1 MVDLFPKKKGSQ
13 SLFVSDLC
21 RFVSKNNLI
30 CFQTLIFAAK
40 NHTAMPPMRLYTA
53 GIADFESI
61 RQDGRIYIDKT
72 DLIYRLSRESKFVF
86 LSRPRRFGKSLL
98 CSTLKYYFQGRKDLF
113 EGLAIA
119 ELEKDWKQYP
129 VLHFDLSACKNQ
141 TNTAGIIGA
150 LEFQLRQ
157 HEELYGRVEEENT
170 PGTRFAGL
178 VHRAHAQTGLKAVVI
193 LDEYDAPLL
202 DYLHKPD
209 MLEQVRHILQ
219 EFYQTVKICD
229 KDEQFVFIAG
239 ITKFSQ
245 LSIFST
251 LNNLRNISMEPAYSA
266 LCGITKNELT
276 TVFDQDIQALADQYK
291 RPKEEMIDM
300 LKLNYDGYH
309 FCEQSEDIYNP
320 FSLMNVFTSMRFGYY
335 WFSSGTPT
343 FLFEEM
349 KRFNTNL
356 LELEKLQV
364 PATQF
369 DVPTEGMTSALP
381 LLYQA
386 GYLTIKG
393 YDFDSDLYTLDFP
406 NAEVKVGFMDN
417 FLARMMNLG
426 NTNSRGFAGNF
437 YASLL
442 HHDIETAMKLMQ
454 AFFASIPYLDFG
466 EKELDDLAK
475 YEAYYEVLTY
485 VVFSIFNCRTFT
497 QVKVARGRTD
507 VVVFMRDAVYVME
520 LKMRGTAQE
529 ALAQINSK
537 DYAIPYQAE
546 GKPVVKIGI
555 AFSQETKTV
564 SDWKIV
570 TD

>member
-1 MVDLFPKKKGSQ
+1 
-13 SLFVSDLC
+13 
-21 RFVSKNNLI
+21 
-30 CFQTLIFAAK
+30 
-40 NHTAMPPMRLYTA
+40 MRLYTA
-53 GIADFESI
+53 GIADFERI

-72 DLIYRLSRESKFVF
+72 DLIYKLTHESQFVF

-119 ELEKDWKQYP
+119 ELEKDWKQHP
-129 VLHFDLSACKNQ
+129 VLHFDMSACKN
-141 TNTAGIIGA
+141 THEKEEIYNA
-150 LEFQLRQ
+150 LDAQLRDY
-157 HEELYGRVEEENT
+157 EELYGRVPEEKN
-170 PGTRFAGL
+170 PGVRFRGL
-178 VHRAHAQTGLKAVVI
+178 IQRAHQQTGLKTVVI

-202 DYLHKPD
+202 DHLHNPEK
-209 MLEQVRHILQ
+209 LAEVRRIMQ
-219 EFYQTVKICD
+219 EFYQYVKICD
-229 KDEQFVFIAG
+229 KDEQFVFITG

-251 LNNLRNISMEPAYSA
+251 LNNLTNISMASEYTA
-266 LCGITKNELT
+266 LCGITKDEML
-276 TVFDQDIQALADQYK
+276 TVFDPDIQMLADRYHCS
-291 RPKEEMIDM
+291 KEVMIDM
-300 LKLNYDGYH
+300 LKQQYDGYH
-309 FCEQSEDIYNP
+309 FGKDSQDIFNP
-320 FSLMNVFTSMRFGYY
+320 YSLVNAFKMKDLAYY
-335 WFSSGTPT
+335 WFGSGTPS
-343 FLFEEM
+343 FLFESM

-356 LELEKLQV
+356 LELEQLKV
-364 PATQF
+364 PSTQF

-393 YDFDSDLYTLDFP
+393 YDFNRDIYTLDFP
-406 NAEVKVGFMDN
+406 NAEVKVGFMEN
-417 FLARMMNLG
+417 FMSRMMNL
-426 NTNSRGFAGNF
+426 NKDARGFAGNF

-442 HHDIETAMKLMQ
+442 EHDIETALEAMQ
-454 AFFASIPYLDFG
+454 AYFASIPYLDFG
-466 EKELDDLAK
+466 GKELDDITK

-520 LKMRGTAQE
+520 LKMHGTAQE
-529 ALAQINSK
+529 ALDQINSK

-564 SDWKIV
+564 SDWIIEK
-570 TD
+570 

>member
-1 MVDLFPKKKGSQ
+1 ML
-13 SLFVSDLC
+13 
-21 RFVSKNNLI
+21 
-30 CFQTLIFAAK
+30 
-40 NHTAMPPMRLYTA
+40 PMRLYTA
-53 GIADFESI
+53 GIADFERI

-72 DLIYRLSRESKFVF
+72 DLIYKLSHESQFVF

-119 ELEKDWKQYP
+119 ELEKDWKQHP
-129 VLHFDLSACKNQ
+129 VLHFDISQCKNQ
-141 TNTAGIIGA
+141 MDMAGIIGA
-150 LEFQLRQ
+150 LDFQLRRY
-157 HEELYGRVEEENT
+157 EEIYGRVEEEKT

-178 VHRAHAQTGLKAVVI
+178 IQRAHRQTGLKSVVI

-202 DYLHKPD
+202 DYLHKP
-209 MLEQVRHILQ
+209 EQLTEVRRIMQ
-219 EFYQTVKICD
+219 EFYQVVKICD
-229 KDEQFVFIAG
+229 ADEQFVFITG

-251 LNNLRNISMEPAYSA
+251 LNNLRNISMMPQYSA
-266 LCGITKNELT
+266 LCGITKNELV
-276 TVFDQDIQALADQYK
+276 TVFDQDIQALADRYK
-291 RPKEEMIDM
+291 CSKELMLEM
-300 LKLNYDGYH
+300 LKQQYDGYH
-309 FCEQSEDIYNP
+309 FSDNSDDIFNP
-320 FSLMNVFTSMRFGYY
+320 FSLMNVFTDQWLGYY
-335 WFSSGTPT
+335 WFGSGTPT
-343 FLFEEM
+343 FLFEAM

-356 LELEKLQV
+356 LELEQLQV
-364 PATQF
+364 PSSQF
-369 DVPTEGMTSALP
+369 DVPTEAMTSALP

-393 YDFDSDLYTLDFP
+393 YDFNTTRYTLDFP
-406 NAEVKVGFMDN
+406 NAEVKVGFMEN
-417 FLARMMNLG
+417 FMARMMNLG
-426 NTNSRGFAGNF
+426 DTDSRGFAGDF
-437 YASLL
+437 YACLIY
-442 HHDIETAMKLMQ
+442 HDIEGALKAMQ

-466 EKELDDLAK
+466 KKELDDIAK

-485 VVFSIFNCRTFT
+485 VVFSIFNYRTFT

-507 VVVFMRDAVYVME
+507 VVVFMRDTVYVME

-529 ALAQINSK
+529 ALEQINSK

-564 SDWKIV
+564 SDWIIEKA
-570 TD
+570 

>member
-1 MVDLFPKKKGSQ
+1 MQ
-13 SLFVSDLC
+13 
-21 RFVSKNNLI
+21 
-30 CFQTLIFAAK
+30 
-40 NHTAMPPMRLYTA
+40 PMRLYTA
-53 GIADFESI
+53 GIADFERI
-61 RQDGRIYIDKT
+61 RQDNRIYIDKT
-72 DLIYRLSRESKFVF
+72 DLVYKLSHESQFVF

-113 EGLAIA
+113 EGLTIT
-119 ELEKDWKQYP
+119 ELEKDWNKHP

-141 TNTAGIIGA
+141 PNLQEIVRT
-150 LEFQLRQ
+150 LEWELKDYER
-157 HEELYGRVEEENT
+157 LYGRDETETT
-170 PGTRFAGL
+170 PGKRLRGL
-178 VHRAHAQTGLKAVVI
+178 IERAHEQTGLKTVVI

-209 MLEQVRHILQ
+209 QLEEVRHIMQ

-229 KDEQFVFIAG
+229 KDEQFVFITG

-251 LNNLRNISMEPAYSA
+251 LNNLRNISMEPTYAA
-266 LCGITKNELT
+266 LCGITKEELL
-276 TVFDQDIQALADQYK
+276 TVFDEDIQMVADRYK
-291 RPKEEMIDM
+291 QTKEWMIDR
-300 LKLNYDGYH
+300 LKLDYDGYH
-309 FCEQSEDIYNP
+309 FCDGSPDIFNP
-320 FSLMNVFTSMRFGYY
+320 YSLMNVFVSQRLDYY
-335 WFSSGTPT
+335 WFGSGTPT

-356 LELEKLQV
+356 LELEQLQV
-364 PATQF
+364 PSTQF
-369 DVPTEGMTSALP
+369 DIPTEGMTSALP
-381 LLYQA
+381 LLYQS
-386 GYLTIKG
+386 GYLTIKD
-393 YDFDSDLYTLDFP
+393 YNFIRDVYTLDFP

-417 FLARMMNLG
+417 FLIRMMNLC
-426 NTNSRGFAGNF
+426 NTNTRGFAGDF
-437 YASLL
+437 YAHLYD
-442 HHDIETAMKLMQ
+442 HDPDSAMKSMQ
-454 AFFASIPYLDFG
+454 AFFASIPYLEFG
-466 EKELDDLAK
+466 EKELDDIAK

-497 QVKVARGRTD
+497 QVKVARGKTD

-537 DYAIPYQAE
+537 NYAIPYQTE

-564 SDWKIV
+564 SDWIIV
-570 TD
+570 KD

>member
-1 MVDLFPKKKGSQ
+1 
-13 SLFVSDLC
+13 
-21 RFVSKNNLI
+21 VSKEAQKFWIGQGKDRKI
-30 CFQTLIFAAK
+30 CGNDGKVCIFADKK
-40 NHTAMPPMRLYTA
+40 NMFAMLPMRLYTA
-53 GIADFESI
+53 GIANFERI

-72 DLIYRLSRESKFVF
+72 DLIYKLSRESQFVF

-119 ELEKDWKQYP
+119 ELEKDWLHYP
-129 VLHFDLSACKNQ
+129 VLHFDISQCKNQ
-141 TNTAGIIGA
+141 MNTAGIVGA
-150 LEFQLRQ
+150 LEFQLRRY
-157 HEELYGRVEEENT
+157 EEVYGRAEEEST

-178 VHRAHAQTGLKAVVI
+178 LHRAHVQTGLKAVVI

-202 DYLHKPD
+202 DYLHKPE
-209 MLEQVRHILQ
+209 MLEQVRHIMQ
-219 EFYQTVKICD
+219 EFYQTVKVCD
-229 KDEQFVFIAG
+229 ADEQFVFIAG

-251 LNNLRNISMEPAYSA
+251 LNNLRDISMLPQYSA
-266 LCGITKNELT
+266 ICGITKNELE
-276 TVFDQDIQALADQYK
+276 TVFDEDIQLLADEAGCSKQQTLE
-291 RPKEEMIDM
+291 R
-300 LKLNYDGYH
+300 LKLQYDGYH
-309 FCEQSEDIYNP
+309 FGKKSEDIFNP
-320 FSLMNVFTSMRFGYY
+320 FSLMYAFTNREIDNY
-335 WFSSGTPT
+335 WFASGTPT

-356 LELEKLQV
+356 LELEQLQV
-364 PATQF
+364 PSTQF

-393 YDFDSDLYTLDFP
+393 YDFDRDIYTLDFP

-417 FLARMMNLG
+417 FLVRMMNLG
-426 NTNSRGFAGNF
+426 NTNSRGFAGDF
-437 YASLL
+437 YAALL
-442 HHDIETAMKLMQ
+442 HHNIEEAMKSMQ

-466 EKELDDLAK
+466 EKELDDITK

-507 VVVFMRDAVYVME
+507 VVVFMRDATYVME
-520 LKMRGTAQE
+520 LKMHGTAEE
-529 ALAQINSK
+529 ALKQIDSK
-537 DYAIPYQAE
+537 DYAIPYQTE
-546 GKPVVKIGI
+546 GKPIFKIGI
-555 AFSQETKTV
+555 AFSQETRTV
-564 SDWKIV
+564 SDWKIEH
-570 TD
+570 